1 LHPTSIH
8 LDEGVDAIELEG
20 FAIMK
25 TKVLIMSS
33 LLLVAF
39 FATRSYSIDWNNPEY
54 YQSVDDLLSS
64 GNGYGPS
71 LTEQAQASRAAQ
83 IGQSGKDILSVPFG
97 NNSSS
102 GASTPQQS
110 RIQEQKQTIA
120 TQSVATN
127 GESLTSAPSTQARP
141 TSVAGTWSLE
151 IAAGTPIYANITL
164 VQSEDAV
171 FGKGK
176 IMDEND
182 TQTAVASGSI
192 KGDMLNLDL
201 VSLEDLRLYRLS
213 MTVSGNSV
221 TGNNTAFSPSESPL
235 TGPAKGLRS

>member
-1 LHPTSIH
+1 
-8 LDEGVDAIELEG
+8 
-20 FAIMK
+20 MR
-25 TKVLIMSS
+25 TKILIMSS

-39 FATRSYSIDWNNPEY
+39 FAARSYSIDWNNPEY

-102 GASTPQQS
+102 GSTNPQQARS
-110 RIQEQKQTIA
+110 QENQTIA
-120 TQSVATN
+120 TQSVATD
-127 GESLTSAPSTQARP
+127 GESTTDAQSTQARP

-151 IAAGTPIYANITL
+151 IDAGTPVYANITL

-176 IMDEND
+176 IMYEND

-192 KGDMLNLDL
+192 KGDMLSLDL
-201 VSLEDLRLYRLS
+201 LSVEDPKLYRLS
-213 MTVSGNSV
+213 MTVSGNSA
-221 TGNNTAFSPSESPL
+221 TGSNTAYSPNESPS